1 MHRQTSTRGDRASGK
16 RRQRDFLMLAESGA
30 DAGSRVG
37 AWVGTAASDL
47 RPDLIARQLPGELTR
62 EEADGLRRL
71 MAEIAAQLETV
82 ADLGDPMRRAA
93 FEEQARELG
102 RNIAASGFDPQWC
115 LAVVN
120 LVFANA
126 AELGLKQ
133 NWPKGVFA
141 GSRQHS
147 LNSAT
152 AEMADL
158 FAVCTRYTDLLWNGY
173 SQEQRSASENAFEQR
188 IAQEREAINQQFGHA
203 LRGLMV
209 GDLGDRIEGA
219 VPPQHRELAATFN
232 VALDRV
238 QTTFSAIV
246 KTLLAGNEKA
256 AAAATALTG
265 FTAESAQAAERI
277 EDITNALDA
286 ALSSQERAAEG
297 ADGVEGVIVDARR
310 SAENGGKV
318 MGRAVEAM
326 NGIEGLTDR
335 IGQITN
341 AIDDIAFQTNLLA
354 LNAGIEAARAGDAG
368 RGFAVV
374 AQEVRALAQR
384 STEAAKEIEGLVGDT
399 RSRIDRGVEAVNEAG
414 TAIDDVVGRFAQIDT
429 TASHAASENAQR
441 SSEIERLRA
450 NLQAVGTRA
459 AAVSSQSV
467 SAEAQMGEVQASIVQ
482 LGEIVRRFRLGD
494 ETQQMNQATYSE
506 ELAVPDIPADLPVR
520 RRA

>member
-1 MHRQTSTRGDRASGK
+1 
-16 RRQRDFLMLAESGA
+16 
-30 DAGSRVG
+30 
-37 AWVGTAASDL
+37 
-47 RPDLIARQLPGELTR
+47 
-62 EEADGLRRL
+62 
-71 MAEIAAQLETV
+71 
-82 ADLGDPMRRAA
+82 
-93 FEEQARELG
+93 
-102 RNIAASGFDPQWC
+102 
-115 LAVVN
+115 
-120 LVFANA
+120 
-126 AELGLKQ
+126 
-133 NWPKGVFA
+133 
-141 GSRQHS
+141 
-147 LNSAT
+147 
-152 AEMADL
+152 
-158 FAVCTRYTDLLWNGY
+158 
-173 SQEQRSASENAFEQR
+173 
-188 IAQEREAINQQFGHA
+188 
-203 LRGLMV
+203 MV